1 MLKKRYAVAAFLA
14 AACMMFAGAG
24 VGAANAE
31 EAPNSPSS
39 VTPPPVASSA
49 KTADKSDG
57 NTQGQADKSDG
68 QKIVLD
74 MHDNQRGHGNGCR
87 QARRG

>member
-39 VTPPPVASSA
+39 VTPPPSSL
-49 KTADKSDG
+49 
-57 NTQGQADKSDG
+57 
-68 QKIVLD
+68 V
-74 MHDNQRGHGNGCR
+74 R
-87 QARRG
+87 